1 MSLREE
7 NEVSDAAIHCMRWR
21 RTDKCG
27 SLSETQW
34 IATGFQPSRLQ
45 KISFSLHQYNQLP
58 ITYPYKKRKKKH
70 LGLPYVRKRFF
81 HLVQYSYHK
90 MIKTYLLYILS
101 IFSFS
106 LPLLAKPIDIFFGTS
121 GRGAEGIYHATFNP
135 ENGRFTP
142 AKLSAT
148 IGSPGFLTTHPNGKI
163 LYSVGRW
170 DGGTGALGYH
180 IGPKG
185 ELKEFTRMACPDG
198 GGCHIAVHP
207 SGKFLLTAQ
216 YGGGSVAMFPLNK
229 EGNLQT
235 PTVIEHQGGSKVVE
249 RRQESPHPHWTGFS
263 PDGKYAL
270 VPDLGLDQIV
280 IYKVDTNKPSISKHG
295 VAQSVPGGGPRHM
308 RFSVDGKFIYLLN
321 ELNLSVTTFAWDAQK
336 GTAKRLTTTPS
347 LSEEVK
353 AGESFNSSAEILVH
367 PGGQFVY
374 SSNRGH
380 DTVSVY
386 QANPKTG
393 KLKVIQVQPI
403 RGAFPRNINL
413 TPNADWLLAAGAD
426 SNTVAAHRVDPKTGK
441 LTYQRGSV
449 INVPSPICILFL
461 D

>member
-1 MSLREE
+1 M
-7 NEVSDAAIHCMRWR
+7 
-21 RTDKCG
+21 T
-27 SLSETQW
+27 
-34 IATGFQPSRLQ
+34 
-45 KISFSLHQYNQLP
+45 KISFSLPQCNQLP
-58 ITYPYKKRKKKH
+58 FTYPYKKRKKKH

-81 HLVQYSYHK
+81 PLVQYSYHK

-121 GRGAEGIYHATFNP
+121 GRGAEGIYHATFNQ
-135 ENGRFTP
+135 ENGKFTP

-270 VPDLGLDQIV
+270 IPDLGLDQIV
-280 IYKVDTNKPSISKHG
+280 IYKVDSKKPFISKHG

-321 ELNLSVTTFAWDAQK
+321 ELSLSVTTFAWDAQEREPLR
-336 GTAKRLTTTPS
+336 RLTTTPS

-426 SNTVAAHRVDPKTGK
+426 SNTIAAHRIDQVNGK
-441 LTYQRGSV
+441 LSYQRGSV